1 MAIVCVTAVAG
12 SAVAQQPAPPAPP
25 PNAVDAQVNL
35 SRPVRLSPQD
45 EVSQADVII
54 KKLDVGASQVRKQLA
69 KAREERDVVKTICLN
84 DKLSQI
90 DVAGRSARERQ
101 TALKAAVQ
109 RNDAELSD
117 HEFTILSVL
126 RQRGEQLI
134 VEANACIGNEL
145 VWTGNTTTNT
155 VIDPDLPG
163 EPTTSY
169 PPVDVIGFTPG
180 PPVCISCFL

>member
-1 MAIVCVTAVAG
+1 MAIVCASGIAG
-12 SAVAQQPAPPAPP
+12 SALAQPSPP
-25 PNAVDAQVNL
+25 PPSQNPVDAQLNL
-35 SRPVRLSPQD
+35 ARPVRLSPQD
-45 EVSQADVII
+45 ELTQSDVII
-54 KKLDVGASQVRKQLA
+54 KKLDVGAGQVRKQLS

-90 DVAGRSARERQ
+90 DVANRSARERQ

-109 RNDAELSD
+109 RNDTELSD

-134 VEANACIGNEL
+134 AEANACIGQEL
-145 VWTGNTTTNT
+145 TWVGNTSVTP

-163 EPTTSY
+163 EPTTLF
-169 PPVDVIGFTPG
+169 PPADVVGFTPG